1 VAFAAMEKIP
11 VMKTI
16 LLFLLLA
23 ACVGIAC
30 TAPRRATRFNELD
43 GGWVLAVFPH
53 EKKTLAEVFGTRII
67 DLRFATDSNRVSGST
82 GCNQFNG
89 SYTADTAK
97 IRFSPDM
104 ALTRM
109 ACPGYDER
117 LFLNAM
123 SRVNRYRINEGQLE
137 LFHDKDLVMV
147 FARKIEYSKLT
158 KDVLGNVEQKL

>member
-1 VAFAAMEKIP
+1 VGFATIGKIP
-11 VMKTI
+11 VMKTF

-23 ACVGIAC
+23 AC
-30 TAPRRATRFNELD
+30 TAPRKATRFNELA

-53 EKKTLAEVFGTRII
+53 EKKTLAEVFGTRVI

-89 SYTADTAK
+89 SYTADTATLL
-97 IRFSPDM
+97 FLPGM

-109 ACPGYDER
+109 ACPGNNES

-123 SRVNRYRINEGQLE
+123 ARVNRYRIIEGQLE
-137 LFHDKDLVMV
+137 LFHDNDLVMV
-147 FARKIEYSKLT
+147 FARKIEYSK
-158 KDVLGNVEQKL
+158 

>member
-1 VAFAAMEKIP
+1 VAFAAVEKIP

-23 ACVGIAC
+23 ACVGLAC
-30 TAPRRATRFNELD
+30 TAPRKATRFNELA
-43 GGWVLAVFPH
+43 GGWVLAIFPH

-82 GCNQFNG
+82 GCNHFNG

-97 IRFSPDM
+97 LLFSPDM

-109 ACPGYDER
+109 ACPGYDEK

-123 SRVNRYRINEGQLE
+123 ARVNRYRINEGQLE
-137 LFHDKDLVMV
+137 LFHNNDLVMV
-147 FARKIEYSKLT
+147 FARKIEYS
-158 KDVLGNVEQKL
+158 N